1 MYYFEYDKFGFLI
14 EYKETDNNEILSHY
28 ILKGN
33 SFIKI
38 EEDGKYKSLSKYDE
52 LIQFKHMFNSGESW
66 ISIETKEDEL
76 NDDFVFLGRGIR
88 CLLGK
93 YNTIGNHHPEK
104 KYPTIKRQ
112 INLEDN
118 KLYNCRLKINDSNL
132 NKWKTMIS
140 F

>member
-1 MYYFEYDKFGFLI
+1 MYYFKYDKEGFLVK
-14 EYKETDNNEILSHY
+14 YLETDNNEILSHY
-28 ILKGN
+28 ILDGK

-38 EEDGKYKSLSKYDE
+38 EEDGKYKSLSRYDE

-66 ISIETKEDEL
+66 ISIEVKEEEVC
-76 NDDFVFLGRGIR
+76 DDSFFLGDGFQSLI
-88 CLLGK
+88 GK
-93 YNTIGNHHPEK
+93 HNTNRTPPPEK

>member
-1 MYYFEYDKFGFLI
+1 MYYFEYDKEGFLVK
-14 EYKETDNNEILSHY
+14 YLETDNNEILSHY
-28 ILKGN
+28 ILDGK

-38 EEDGKYKSLSKYDE
+38 EEDGKYKSLSRYDE

-66 ISIETKEDEL
+66 ISVEVKEEEVF
-76 NDDFVFLGRGIR
+76 DDSVFLGGGIL
-88 CLLGK
+88 CLMGK
-93 YNTIGNHHPEK
+93 HKIIGNTTPEK